1 MLECVA
7 VVNQYELV
15 DCRNALELLLEVMI
29 QLFSY
34 VLVDVYDSLI
44 FLEFGYCNDILRYFV
59 VDIIH
64 IRRLPDVYSEVR
76 YKLLDVE
83 QIEVP
88 DIRYQV
94 F

>member
-1 MLECVA
+1 MLECIS
-7 VVNQYELV
+7 VVNQDELV
-15 DCRNALELLLEVMI
+15 DCRNSLELLLEVMI

-44 FLEFGYCNDILRYFV
+44 FLEFGYSNDILGYLI

-64 IRRLPDVYSEVR
+64 IRRLPDVYPEIR
-76 YKLLDVE
+76 DELLDVE